1 MFEKL
6 GNGES
11 KAVKGQ
17 ILRVHTLVATSKIQI
32 DLLLRF
38 IMIEIELTGST
49 NYGPHFMKGNQ
60 KKRDPNFDFIFESK

>member
-1 MFEKL
+1 MLEKL

-17 ILRVHTLVATSKIQI
+17 ILRVHTLVATSKIKI

-38 IMIEIELTGST
+38 IMIENII
-49 NYGPHFMKGNQ
+49 KV
-60 KKRDPNFDFIFESK
+60 